1 MNPRR
6 WFRFSLKAL
15 LIVVTVFGCWLGYHL
30 NWIRQRGEALR
41 DTQVANADTA
51 KDFSGLLGGGEPGR
65 PIAPSWLYLFGE
77 RGVTSI
83 NIWMTADQEADRKKV
98 DEFRRLFPESRVEL
112 TPLPTPATH

>member
-1 MNPRR
+1 MITSPRL
-6 WFRFSLKAL
+6 RFSLRTL
-15 LIVVTVFGCWLGYHL
+15 LIVVTVLSCWLGYHL
-30 NWIRQRGEALR
+30 NWIRQRNQALR

-51 KDFSGLLGGGEPGR
+51 KDFSGFLGSGEPGR

-98 DEFRRLFPESRVEL
+98 EEFRRLFPESRVEL
-112 TPLPTPATH
+112 TPLPTPVIP